1 MHLDDGAVQ
10 RDRFDLDAHDLSM
23 LQPLEHPIQHAQLG
37 PPVHA
42 GVDRVPVA
50 EALGQAAP
58 LAAVLG
64 HIEDGV
70 EYPQIAQADIAALG
84 GQAIFDLLEL
94 GCCDLHVR
102 SVARNTWFAR
112 LVLTRASPNTRHL
125 T

>member
-23 LQPLEHPIQHAQLG
+23 LQLLEHPIQHAQLG
-37 PPVHA
+37 PAVHA

-64 HIEDGV
+64 NVQDRIQNL
-70 EYPQIAQADIAALG
+70 QIGQADIASLSRQTSLDLFVLG
-84 GQAIFDLLEL
+84 W
-94 GCCDLHVR
+94 CDLH
-102 SVARNTWFAR
+102 AR
-112 LVLTRASPNTRHL
+112 LVAEK
-125 T
+125 